1 MNTLEFIVVM
11 IKLFP
16 GGMQFVAFKMLQQT
30 KVINME
36 GALVAFKRSFFIAL
50 VLFVSVMLA
59 FIPYAYVKR
68 KNPKQVSSITPKA
81 MAKVSISGTCDAVA
95 QICTII
101 GASKIPVSLVMV
113 LKGSRAIFS
122 AGLSIVLL
130 KKNLFA
136 YQWTSIAICLVGLG
150 MASLGSYLGKA
161 AAPDNLLLGFGL
173 VLLAEAFRSVRIV
186 YDERLMRMHNYD
198 PFMIISL
205 EGVTGTLIAILG
217 LIVVNF
223 IPGSDM
229 GSYENLQNTLY
240 MIGHSPVVI
249 GLLATLPIW
258 VISMYLSGIFVTKL
272 VSAVYNAIVTVL
284 TVAVVWG
291 AELFVHYVISPDY
304 GNEWTKWSWMQLAGF
319 FLILISTLMYDAT
332 WKLEKFFTYPTT
344 NSKEEIKPTKD
355 ETTTTNDESSND
367 PIAVNHA

>member
-16 GGMQFVAFKMLQQT
+16 GGMEFVAFKLLQQT
-30 KVINME
+30 HVINME
-36 GALVAFKRSFFIAL
+36 GNDVLFKRSFFIAL
-50 VLFVSVMLA
+50 ILFVSVMLA
-59 FIPYAYVKR
+59 FIPYAYIKR

-81 MAKVSISGTCDAVA
+81 MSKVSISGSCDAAA

-130 KKNLFA
+130 KKNLLA

-150 MASLGSYLGKA
+150 IASLGSYFGKA
-161 AAPDNLLLGFGL
+161 AAPENLLLGLGL

-186 YDERLMRMHNYD
+186 YDERLMRLYNYD

-205 EGVTGTLIAILG
+205 EGVTGTVIALVG
-217 LIVVNF
+217 LITVNF

-229 GSYENLQNTLY
+229 GSYENFANTLY
-240 MIGHSPVVI
+240 MIGNSPVVI

-258 VISMYLSGIFVTKL
+258 VLSMYLSGIFVTKL

-291 AELFVHYVISPDY
+291 AELFVHYAISSDY
-304 GNEWTKWSWMQLAGF
+304 GNQWTKWSWMQLSGF
-319 FLILISTLMYDAT
+319 VLILISTLMYDAT
-332 WKLEKFFTYPTT
+332 WKLPKFFAYPEGKKSQEDIKVMNNEEENNPVITT
-344 NSKEEIKPTKD
+344 
-355 ETTTTNDESSND
+355 
-367 PIAVNHA
+367 A